1 VNRTGIAFVAVVV
14 VGTLGLLWVSG
25 AFVPYTAGPGYQPD
39 VTPSP
44 AAAGGETPTGDT
56 GTGAGA
62 GAASPT
68 ASPTPSRYDH
78 VTVTVSDANGTV
90 LGEVRAAVADTPEKR
105 YTGLSDTEF
114 LPEDGGMLFTYDSE
128 GNHTY
133 VMREMD
139 FGLDIVYVGS
149 DGTIRTIHHA
159 PEPPEGE
166 DGNDYRYPGR
176 GQYVLEVNLNW
187 TTRNGVE
194 AGDRVEITGL
204 DGN

>member
-1 VNRTGIAFVAVVV
+1 MDRTGIAFVGVVLLV
-14 VGTLGLLWVSG
+14 TLGVLWTSG
-25 AFVPYTAGPGYQPD
+25 AFVPYTAGPGYQPAPTTTPGD
-39 VTPSP
+39 GTPSV
-44 AAAGGETPTGDT
+44 
-56 GTGAGA
+56 
-62 GAASPT
+62 
-68 ASPTPSRYDH
+68 SPTPSRYDH
-78 VTVTVSDANGTV
+78 VTVTVYDANGTE

-105 YTGLSDTEF
+105 YTGLSDTAS
-114 LPEDGGMLFTYDSE
+114 LPEDRGMLFTYDSE

-139 FGLDIVYVGS
+139 FGLDIVYVGA

-166 DGNDYRYPGR
+166 DGDDYRYPGR

-187 TTRNGVE
+187 TTRHGVE